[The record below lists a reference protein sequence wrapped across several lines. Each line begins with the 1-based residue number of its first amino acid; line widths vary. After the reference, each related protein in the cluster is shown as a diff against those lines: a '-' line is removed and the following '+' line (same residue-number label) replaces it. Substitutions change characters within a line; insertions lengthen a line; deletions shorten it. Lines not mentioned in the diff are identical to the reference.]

1 MLYTKMVERVIFL
14 DKNLEISLLFDFYG
28 VMLSDTQQQ
37 AVNLYYNDDLS
48 LKETADILS
57 MSRQGVRDALNR
69 AQNILYDYEEKL
81 RLCERF
87 SKNKLEFEKIL
98 SCSNEI
104 EELTSDEKII
114 TLAKDIKQ
122 TAQKL
127 FEQEV

>member
-1 MLYTKMVERVIFL
+1 M
-14 DKNLEISLLFDFYG
+14 DKKLEISLLFDFYG
-28 VMLSDTQQQ
+28 VMLTDTQQQ

-87 SKNKLEFEKIL
+87 TSNKLEFEKIL
-98 SCSNEI
+98 DASGKIENLTDNGEI
-104 EELTSDEKII
+104 IALTQE
-114 TLAKDIKQ
+114 IKQ

>member
-1 MLYTKMVERVIFL
+1 MLYTRMVERVIFM
-14 DKNLEISLLFDFYG
+14 DKKLEISLLFDFYG
-28 VMLSDTQQQ
+28 VMLTDTQQQ

-87 SKNKLEFEKIL
+87 TSNKLEFEKIL
-98 SCSNEI
+98 DASGKIETLTDNGEI
-104 EELTSDEKII
+104 IALTQE
-114 TLAKDIKQ
+114 IKQ

>member
-1 MLYTKMVERVIFL
+1 MLYTRMVERVIFM
-14 DKNLEISLLFDFYG
+14 DKKLEISLLFDFYG
-28 VMLSDTQQQ
+28 VMLTDTQQQ

-87 SKNKLEFEKIL
+87 TSNKLEFEKIL
-98 SCSNEI
+98 DASGKIENLTDNGEI
-104 EELTSDEKII
+104 IALTQE
-114 TLAKDIKQ
+114 IKQ

>member
-1 MLYTKMVERVIFL
+1 MLYTEIVERVMFL

-81 RLCERF
+81 RLSERF
-87 SKNKLEFEKIL
+87 SKNKLEFERIL

-114 TLAKDIKQ
+114 TLAQDIKQ

-127 FEQEV
+127 FGQEV

>member
-1 MLYTKMVERVIFL
+1 MVERVIFL

-28 VMLSDTQQQ
+28 VMLTDTQQQ

-87 SKNKLEFEKIL
+87 TSNKLEFEKIL
-98 SCSNEI
+98 DASGKIENLTDNGEI
-104 EELTSDEKII
+104 IALTQE
-114 TLAKDIKQ
+114 IKQ

>member
-1 MLYTKMVERVIFL
+1 M

-28 VMLSDTQQQ
+28 VMLTDTQQQ

-57 MSRQGVRDALNR
+57 MSRQGVRDALSR

-81 RLCERF
+81 KLCERF
-87 SKNKLEFEKIL
+87 SRNKLEFEKIL
-98 SCSNEI
+98 DASQKIENLTDNDEI
-104 EELTSDEKII
+104 IALTHS
-114 TLAKDIKQ
+114 IKQ

>member
-1 MLYTKMVERVIFL
+1 MVERVIFM
-14 DKNLEISLLFDFYG
+14 DKKLEISLLFDFYG
-28 VMLSDTQQQ
+28 VMLTDTQQQ

-87 SKNKLEFEKIL
+87 TSNKLEFEKIL
-98 SCSNEI
+98 DASGKIENLTDNGEI
-104 EELTSDEKII
+104 IALTQE
-114 TLAKDIKQ
+114 IKQ

>member
-1 MLYTKMVERVIFL
+1 M

-28 VMLSDTQQQ
+28 VMLSSTQQQ

-48 LKETADILS
+48 LKETADILD
-57 MSRQGVRDALNR
+57 MSRQGVRDALSR

-81 RLCERF
+81 KLCERF
-87 SKNKLEFEKIL
+87 SSNKLEFEKIL
-98 SCSNEI
+98 DASQQIENLTDNDEI
-104 EELTSDEKII
+104 IALTH
-114 TLAKDIKQ
+114 DIKQ